1 MHKKIELVSTG
12 GSVSTTAID
21 LCIRYGCRQVICLG
35 LDLAYTNHQS
45 HVSGAL
51 SRIATDGQESRY
63 QVQSV
68 DGGVVDTIPSLNAF
82 RKWIEKRIKGEN
94 GVQFI
99 NISCGAYIDG
109 MDNLRP
115 EEYRKLNHD

>member
-1 MHKKIELVSTG
+1 MYAKSNPRQITCRHPYRIHKS
-12 GSVSTTAID
+12 
-21 LCIRYGCRQVICLG
+21 
-35 LDLAYTNHQS
+35 
-45 HVSGAL
+45 
-51 SRIATDGQESRY
+51 IA
-63 QVQSV
+63 
-68 DGGVVDTIPSLNAF
+68 VVDTIPSLNAF

>member
-1 MHKKIELVSTG
+1 MDAGRLFVWG
-12 GSVSTTAID
+12 
-21 LCIRYGCRQVICLG
+21 
-35 LDLAYTNHQS
+35 
-45 HVSGAL
+45 
-51 SRIATDGQESRY
+51 
-63 QVQSV
+63 
-68 DGGVVDTIPSLNAF
+68 
-82 RKWIEKRIKGEN
+82 WIWHTQMRIKGEN